1 MEPIAGP
8 PAASTQPDAPIAR
21 PELAPGLNRRGMIS
35 ATVIVM
41 IAFVLSRVTGLL
53 REAVISGQF
62 GTSAE
67 YDAYL
72 AAFRVPDLL
81 FQLAAGGALASAFI
95 PTFAGLWLQE
105 DKRPAWQLF
114 SRVLSWVLLALSG
127 LALLALLFAEPLIDH
142 VLAPGFSAEQVALSA
157 GLMRWMLISTLIFGA
172 SGLIMG
178 ALNTAN
184 HFLAPAIAPV
194 VYNLAIIGGAWFLAP
209 QWGIYGLV
217 AGVVAGAVGH
227 LLVQLPPLLR
237 QGVRFRPGL
246 APRDPLVRQVAVL
259 MGPRVLGLFFV
270 QMHFVVNTML
280 ASSLAAGSL
289 SALNYAWLLMLLPQ
303 GIIGQAIAT
312 VAFPTFA
319 AQVAAQRADEMRRAF
334 ERTLS
339 MVFFLVAPAAVA
351 LLLLRRPAI
360 SLLLERGEFG
370 FESMQMVAF
379 GLQFYVLGLVAHTL
393 LEIIVRG
400 FFALQDTWTPVAVGI
415 AAMSVNIGLS
425 FLLVGP
431 LSFGGLAL
439 ANSVATTAETLLLLA
454 IFHRRLGGLD
464 LRSLLHSAAR
474 TTSAALL
481 MGAVLWLIGRWI
493 YESVYLAGVALNDD
507 LLTLV
512 GGGISAVIVYA
523 ALSAAMRSP
532 DLAFLTGAVRRRT
545 NG

>member
-1 MEPIAGP
+1 
-8 PAASTQPDAPIAR
+8 
-21 PELAPGLNRRGMIS
+21 
-35 ATVIVM
+35 
-41 IAFVLSRVTGLL
+41 
-53 REAVISGQF
+53 
-62 GTSAE
+62 
-67 YDAYL
+67 
-72 AAFRVPDLL
+72 
-81 FQLAAGGALASAFI
+81 
-95 PTFAGLWLQE
+95 
-105 DKRPAWQLF
+105 
-114 SRVLSWVLLALSG
+114 
-127 LALLALLFAEPLIDH
+127 
-142 VLAPGFSAEQVALSA
+142 
-157 GLMRWMLISTLIFGA
+157 
-172 SGLIMG
+172 
-178 ALNTAN
+178 
-184 HFLAPAIAPV
+184 
-194 VYNLAIIGGAWFLAP
+194 
-209 QWGIYGLV
+209 
-217 AGVVAGAVGH
+217 
-227 LLVQLPPLLR
+227 
-237 QGVRFRPGL
+237 
-246 APRDPLVRQVAVL
+246 
-259 MGPRVLGLFFV
+259 
-270 QMHFVVNTML
+270 
-280 ASSLAAGSL
+280 
-289 SALNYAWLLMLLPQ
+289 
-303 GIIGQAIAT
+303 
-312 VAFPTFA
+312 
-319 AQVAAQRADEMRRAF
+319 
-334 ERTLS
+334 
-339 MVFFLVAPAAVA
+339 VA